1 MVSKPI
7 IEKAFIPK
15 SRSSWRTLLLAAGFG
30 FSFLGAAELPPKTG
44 IDFIQHYCVEC
55 HQAPKPKA
63 KLDLSDYKSIDRIIE
78 DALDWDQHLARVR
91 EGDMPP
97 DDEDVIQPSTE
108 ERNDFVSWLEASL
121 RESACADGI
130 TPGPAMIRRL
140 NQSEYSASVRHL
152 LDIHF
157 DAGEALPSDGAGG
170 EGFDNAAETLFI
182 SPIHA
187 EKYLEAARTAVE
199 YGFSDTRSNQRFL
212 IAQPNEETTPQ
223 EAASKV
229 LQTFL
234 PRAFRRLVTEEEFQ
248 EYFQLF
254 ERVYEKESSFAVA
267 LKLTLSAVLVS
278 PKFLFIIEAPN
289 DSPAPIPISD
299 PELATRLAYFLW
311 GSSPDDELQSLANKN
326 QLQEPETLTSQVK
339 RMLERSN
346 SRKVRNF
353 SQVFVEQWLGTR
365 ALGREFKPDK
375 SIKGYDSELEGGM
388 KYEPVFFFH
397 EILTKNRPLL
407 EIIDADYTYINR
419 RLARHY
425 RIKGEFREQPKRVEI
440 QDQPH
445 RGGFLNMAAILAVSS
460 HPQRTSPVLRGKWIL
475 ETLIGEPS
483 PPPPPNVPELEEDG
497 EAVTAQSLRKRL
509 EIHRENPTCATCHDR
524 IDPLGF
530 SLENYDVLG
539 RWREEEGGHPIDASA
554 TLPDGTAFSGPE
566 ELKQVLLDRKDQI
579 VRHLTKKM
587 LGYALA
593 RGLTFEDYCTVENIV
608 DNLRENDY
616 RSHSLLMG
624 IINSVPF
631 RYKAGT
637 DRSAGVYPIDIQKET
652 NSHE

>member
-1 MVSKPI
+1 MVAQPNMGI
-7 IEKAFIPK
+7 RRFK
-15 SRSSWRTLLLAAGFG
+15 SPLLWWRSALWAGCLNFSLLVSAQVL
-30 FSFLGAAELPPKTG
+30 PKTG
-44 IDFIQHYCVEC
+44 IDFIHSYCVDC

-63 KLDLSDYKSIDRIIE
+63 KLDLSGYRSIDRIIE

-97 DDEDVIQPSTE
+97 DDDDVIQPSTE
-108 ERNDFVSWLEASL
+108 ERNDFVYWLEASL

-199 YGFSDTRSNQRFL
+199 YGFSDTRSNRRFL
-212 IAQPNEETTPQ
+212 IARPDEKTTAQ
-223 EAASKV
+223 EAATQV
-229 LQTFL
+229 LKKFL
-234 PRAFRRLVTEEEFQ
+234 SRAFRRQVTGEEFQ

-254 ERVYEKESSFAVA
+254 ESVYEKESSFSVA

-278 PKFLFIIEAPN
+278 PKFLFIIEVPN
-289 DSPAPIPISD
+289 DSPGPVPISD

-311 GSSPDDELQSLANKN
+311 GSSPDDELQSLANSN
-326 QLQEPETLTSQVK
+326 ELHDPETLKTQVK
-339 RMLERSN
+339 RMLEKRN

-353 SQVFVEQWLGTR
+353 AQVFIEQWLGTR
-365 ALGREFKPDK
+365 ALGREFKPDP
-375 SIKGYDSELEGGM
+375 SVKGYDSELEGGM

-397 EILTKNRPLL
+397 EILTKNRSLL
-407 EIIDADYTYINR
+407 DIIDADYTYANR

-425 RIKGEFREQPKRVEI
+425 KIKGEFREQPKRIEI
-440 QDQPH
+440 KDQPH
-445 RGGFLNMAAILAVSS
+445 RGGFLNMAAVLAISS

-475 ETLIGEPS
+475 ETLIGEP
-483 PPPPPNVPELEEDG
+483 PPPAPPNVPELEEDG
-497 EAVTAQSLRKRL
+497 EAATAQSLRERL

-608 DNLRENDY
+608 DSLRENDY
-616 RSHSLLMG
+616 QSHSLLMG

-637 DRSAGVYPIDIQKET
+637 DRSAGVYPIDILEET
-652 NSHE
+652 SSHE

>member
-1 MVSKPI
+1 MVAEPNMEI
-7 IEKAFIPK
+7 RRFM
-15 SRSSWRTLLLAAGFG
+15 RLWLSWRFALWAACLNFSLLVSAQV
-30 FSFLGAAELPPKTG
+30 PPKTG

-97 DDEDVIQPSTE
+97 DDEDVTQPSAE
-108 ERNDFVSWLEASL
+108 ERNDFVTWLESSL
-121 RESACADGI
+121 REAACSDGI

-199 YGFSDTRSNQRFL
+199 YGFADTRSNRRFL
-212 IAQPNEETTPQ
+212 IAQPDEKTTPE

-229 LQTFL
+229 LQQFL
-234 PRAFRRLVTEEEFQ
+234 PRAFRRPASEGEFL

-254 ERVYEKESSFAVA
+254 ESVFDQEKSFSVA

-278 PKFLFIIEAPN
+278 PKFLFIIETPN
-289 DSPAPIPISD
+289 DSPQPVPITD

-326 QLQEPETLTSQVK
+326 QLHEPEILEAQVK
-339 RMLERSN
+339 RMLEKRN

-353 SQVFVEQWLGTR
+353 AQIFVEQWLGTR
-365 ALGREFKPDK
+365 MLGREFKPDK

-397 EILTKNRPLL
+397 EILTQNRPLL
-407 EIIDADYTYINR
+407 DIIDADYTYINR

-445 RGGFLNMAAILAVSS
+445 RGGLLNMAAILAISS

-475 ETLIGEPS
+475 ETLIGEPP
-483 PPPPPNVPELEEDG
+483 PPPPPNVPELEEEG
-497 EAVTAQSLRKRL
+497 ESATAQSLRERL
-509 EIHRENPTCATCHDR
+509 EIHRENPTCASCHDR

-539 RWREEEGGHPIDASA
+539 RWREDDAGHPIDASA
-554 TLPDGTAFSGPE
+554 SLPDGTAFSGPE

-593 RGLTFEDYCTVENIV
+593 RGLTYEDYCTVENIV
-608 DNLRENDY
+608 DSLRDDDY
-616 RSHSLLMG
+616 RSHRLLMG

-637 DRSAGVYPIDIQKET
+637 DPSAGVYSNKI
-652 NSHE
+652 H